1 MKGKL
6 LILIITLFFLSCNNN
21 EKRIS
26 IENEIKTLQEEYD
39 SLKSLQKII
48 EDSLNV
54 SVIEDL

>member
-6 LILIITLFFLSCNNN
+6 LIVIITLFFLSCNNN